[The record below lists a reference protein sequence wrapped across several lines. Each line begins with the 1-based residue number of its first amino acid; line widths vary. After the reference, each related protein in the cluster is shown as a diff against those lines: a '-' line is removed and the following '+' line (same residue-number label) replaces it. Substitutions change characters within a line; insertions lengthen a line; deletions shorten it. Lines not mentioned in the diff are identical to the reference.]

1 MSLTAGTGTA
11 GTGTAGSGANSA
23 DDYAVFC
30 EGLRRICGV
39 DLTQYRRPQMERRL
53 RTFFSRLGI
62 EDLAETLP
70 MLRADNELLDNLL
83 DRATINV
90 SQLWRHPAQITHL
103 EQSVLPELASA
114 TGRVRIWSAGCSYG
128 AEAYTIAAVC
138 RTSIPNATV
147 SILGTD
153 IDRRMVERAQAGRFS
168 TDDARAVPEPTMRAA
183 FDRVADGWQ
192 AHEVLRRMMRF
203 EVGDLLRLQTRRDS
217 HDLVVCRNTVIYF
230 SEPVR
235 DALHQRL
242 AASLR
247 PGGYLLVGATERVA
261 DASALGLT
269 PTAPFFYRK
278 D

>member
-1 MSLTAGTGTA
+1 VSLST
-11 GTGTAGSGANSA
+11 SGAATSSA
-23 DDYAVFC
+23 DATDDYAVFC

-70 MLRADNELLDNLL
+70 MLRADRELLDNLL
-83 DRATINV
+83 DRVTINV
-90 SQLWRHPAQITHL
+90 SQLWRHPAQITEL
-103 EQSVLPELASA
+103 EQSVLPELADGA
-114 TGRVRIWSAGCSYG
+114 LRVRIWSAGCSYG
-128 AEAYTIAAVC
+128 AEAYTIAAIC
-138 RTSIPNATV
+138 RASIPATTV

-168 TDDARAVPEPTMRAA
+168 LDDARTVPEPTMRAA
-183 FDRVADGWQ
+183 FDRVQDGWQ
-192 AHEVLRRMMRF
+192 AHDALRRMMRF
-203 EVGDLLRLQTRRDS
+203 EVGDLLRLQPQPDS
-217 HDLVVCRNTVIYF
+217 HDLIVCRNTVIYF

-235 DALHQRL
+235 DVLHARL
-242 AASLR
+242 TASLR

-261 DASALGLT
+261 NASSLGLT

-278 D
+278 DR

>member
-1 MSLTAGTGTA
+1 MSLIAAGA
-11 GTGTAGSGANSA
+11 GAPASA
-23 DDYAVFC
+23 PSIPTDDYQIFC

-53 RTFFSRLGI
+53 RTFFSRVGI

-70 MLRADNELLDNLL
+70 MLRADQELLDNLL
-83 DRATINV
+83 DRVTINV

-103 EQSVLPELASA
+103 EECVLPELAAA
-114 TGRVRIWSAGCSYG
+114 TGRVRVWSAGCSYG
-128 AEAYTIAAVC
+128 AEAFTIAAVS
-138 RTSIPNATV
+138 RSAVPTATV

-168 TDDARAVPEPTMRAA
+168 VDDARGVPDPTMRAA
-183 FDRVADGWQ
+183 FDRVEDGWQ
-192 AHEVLRRMMRF
+192 AHESLRRMTRF
-203 EVGDLLRLQTRRDS
+203 EVGDLLRLQPRRDS

-235 DALHQRL
+235 DVLHQRL
-242 AASLR
+242 TESLR

-261 DASALGLT
+261 NASALGLT

-278 D
+278 DS

>member
-1 MSLTAGTGTA
+1 VSLTTGTGASSA
-11 GTGTAGSGANSA
+11 GAT
-23 DDYAVFC
+23 DDYVVFC

-62 EDLAETLP
+62 KDLAETLP
-70 MLRADNELLDNLL
+70 LLRADGELLDNLL

-103 EQSVLPELASA
+103 EQSVLPELAA
-114 TGRVRIWSAGCSYG
+114 HGGRVRIWSAGCSYG

-138 RTSIPNATV
+138 RTAIPNATV

-153 IDRRMVERAQAGRFS
+153 IDRRMVERAQAGLFS
-168 TDDARAVPEPTMRAA
+168 ADDARSVPEPTMRAA

-192 AHEVLRRMMRF
+192 AHDVLRRMMRF
-203 EVGDLLRLQTRRDS
+203 EVGDLLRMQTRPDS
-217 HDLVVCRNTVIYF
+217 QDLVVCRNTVIYF

-235 DALHQRL
+235 DALHERL
-242 AASLR
+242 ATSLR

-261 DASALGLT
+261 NAPSLGLS

>member
-1 MSLTAGTGTA
+1 MSIIT
-11 GTGTAGSGANSA
+11 SQGAASSSSTA
-23 DDYAVFC
+23 DDYVVFC

-70 MLRADNELLDNLL
+70 MLRADGELLDNLL
-83 DRATINV
+83 DRVTINV

-103 EQSVLPELASA
+103 EQSVLPELAAGTS
-114 TGRVRIWSAGCSYG
+114 RVRIWSAGCSYG

-138 RTSIPNATV
+138 RSCIPTATV

-153 IDRRMVERAQAGRFS
+153 IDRRMVERAQGGRFS
-168 TDDARAVPEPTMRAA
+168 LDDARAVPEPTMRAA
-183 FDRVADGWQ
+183 FDRVQDGWQ
-192 AHEVLRRMMRF
+192 AHEALRRMMRF
-203 EVGDLLRLQTRRDS
+203 EIGDLLRLQPRPDS

-235 DALHQRL
+235 DTLHERL
-242 AASLR
+242 TASLR

-261 DASALGLT
+261 NPASLGLT

-278 D
+278 DR